1 MTPLTGLWYTIVM
14 RISFMP
20 WKFLCAIIQYHS
32 DYVHGKCIQKE
43 MIHTASKQAQQYAF
57 DCSGPGDS
65 GYELPGYRMNLL
77 THAMT
82 YTSPLLCL
90 TSKRQDVLC
99 CSVYCNIRLLFYV
112 AVTANINHI
121 TYQYC
126 FLSAAL
132 PASLS
137 NG

>member
-1 MTPLTGLWYTIVM
+1 
-14 RISFMP
+14 
-20 WKFLCAIIQYHS
+20 
-32 DYVHGKCIQKE
+32 

-82 YTSPLLCL
+82 YTSPLEETRRALLLC
-90 TSKRQDVLC
+90 VL
-99 CSVYCNIRLLFYV
+99 
-112 AVTANINHI
+112 
-121 TYQYC
+121 YQYC